1 MNEKYKSLTK
11 AELLAYML
19 QNRFY
24 ELFLGQ
30 PKKARDLINDL
41 WNMMIPYVQEFLYGH
56 TEDFEEVV
64 LPPNAP
70 DDRDCP
76 DEYDIEE
83 HLQ

>member
-41 WNMMIPYVQEFLYGH
+41 WNMMIPYPNHENRKYL
-56 TEDFEEVV
+56 FENTFKEWMFTV
-64 LPPNAP
+64 
-70 DDRDCP
+70 
-76 DEYDIEE
+76 EGEIK
-83 HLQ
+83 